1 MPQSSVSWHGSEG
14 FHHEVSQTWSL
25 DPPAR
30 AFFNT
35 LFNMSTYNYAP
46 GALHLDIHPNYMYMS
61 ATQVADLVSAI
72 IRTADV
78 EDVKCEEVSS
88 QTESFT
94 QLFKYIHYR
103 ITDDKEKL
111 QVHKMICNIVR
122 IPKMQQVCDALL
134 ELMKQEMILST
145 IDQCAMLNEL
155 HRLGLPSDQ
164 KGFSDKNFYSFY
176 RTK

>member
-1 MPQSSVSWHGSEG
+1 
-14 FHHEVSQTWSL
+14 
-25 DPPAR
+25 
-30 AFFNT
+30 
-35 LFNMSTYNYAP
+35 MSTYNYAP
-46 GALHLDIHPNYMYMS
+46 GAFHLDIHPYNMSMS

-72 IRTADV
+72 IRTTDV
-78 EDVKCEEVSS
+78 EDVQCEDLSS
-88 QTESFT
+88 SRATDFSPEIP
-94 QLFKYIHYR
+94 LFKYIHYR

-111 QVHKMICNIVR
+111 KVHKMICNIVR

-155 HRLGLPSDQ
+155 HRLGLPTDQ